1 MPGCHPSQRPEL
13 LRELLLRYDPAVNE
27 FARCGDGSPANPAV
41 VAGETW
47 VVVVSDSDG
56 ARVVISRLSGEIE
69 PGVGAGPPVSYA
81 LLPCTGQAWPHGEQP
96 MDTGAGA
103 AGPLTL

>member
-1 MPGCHPSQRPEL
+1 MTGCRPSQRPEL
-13 LRELLLRYDPAVNE
+13 LRDLWLRSDPAVNE

-56 ARVVISRLSGEIE
+56 ARVVISRLGGEIE

-81 LLPCTGQAWPHGEQP
+81 PLPCTGEAWP
-96 MDTGAGA
+96 TR
-103 AGPLTL
+103 